1 MAEYPVTTAFVKQFG
16 SNIMMLSQQRGSK
29 LRNSVLVKP
38 GIVGEETY
46 IDQLGKTTAVKRT
59 TRHMDT
65 PIIDPE
71 HKRRKIFLFDWIS
84 NTLLDKEDEI
94 KMLIDPQSS
103 YAQNS
108 VWALGRSIDQEII
121 TAAFASAWT
130 GKEGTTELTWAV
142 EGANNVVAEGGVG
155 LTIAKLIEAKE
166 ILDLNEID
174 EDEERFIACTAVQIS
189 DLLGTTEVTSA
200 DYNVIK
206 ALVKGEINTFMGFNF
221 KRISA
226 SMLSIDTDDLRKCV
240 CWAKSGLGLAIA
252 VDVKTRISERAD
264 KNYSTQVFASLGIG
278 ATRVD
283 GERVVE
289 IDCDETPD

>member
-1 MAEYPVTTAFVKQFG
+1 
-16 SNIMMLSQQRGSK
+16 
-29 LRNSVLVKP
+29 
-38 GIVGEETY
+38 
-46 IDQLGKTTAVKRT
+46 LGKTTAVKRT

-65 PIIDPE
+65 PIIDPD
-71 HKRRKIFLFDWIS
+71 HLRRKIFLFDWIS
-84 NTLLDKEDEI
+84 NTLLDNEDEI

-108 VWALGRSIDQEII
+108 VWALGRSIDAEVL
-121 TAAFASAWT
+121 TAALATAYT
-130 GKEGTTELTWAV
+130 GKEGVTPVTFPP
-142 EGANNVVAEGGVG
+142 GNIVAEGGVG

-166 ILDLNEID
+166 LLDLAEVD
-174 EDEERFIACTAVQIS
+174 EDEPRFIAVTAHQVS

-206 ALVKGEINTFMGFNF
+206 ALVKGEINTFMGFEF
-221 KRISA
+221 KRVSS
-226 SMLSIDTDDLRKCV
+226 SMLAVDTNDLRKCI
-240 CWAKSGLGLAIA
+240 CWAQKGLGLAIA
-252 VDVKTRISERAD
+252 SDVKTRISERAD

-283 GERVVE
+283 EDRVVE